1 VAEGWFAV
9 VTAAAQDQWR
19 LLDVQ
24 GHDTR
29 LAQIAHRQ
37 KSMPEHA
44 EIAQLET
51 RLAAIDAEL
60 VVARTTAT
68 DLGRELTKAE
78 NDVEQVRTRAARN
91 RARLDS
97 GQGSAKD
104 LQGLQHEL
112 DSLANR
118 QSVLEDVELE
128 IMERQE
134 AAAAA
139 VDTAKAEYD
148 QVAAQ
153 LAEVIARRDRA
164 LQALEAEANT
174 ERQARESAAAGV
186 PKALITLYEKIR
198 EQSDGV
204 GAARLYQRRCEGCR
218 LSVPPNDLNTIR
230 SAPADEVIRCE
241 ECRRILVR
249 TAESGL

>member
-1 VAEGWFAV
+1 M

-24 GHDTR
+24 AHDTR
-29 LAQIAHRQ
+29 LSQIAHRQ
-37 KSMPEHA
+37 KAMPEHA
-44 EIAQLET
+44 EIEQLRT

-60 VVARTTAT
+60 VVARTAAS
-68 DLGRELTKAE
+68 DLGRELAKAE
-78 NDVEQVRTRAARN
+78 GDVEQVRTRAQRN
-91 RARLDS
+91 QARLDS

-134 AAAAA
+134 VAAAALA
-139 VDTAKAEYD
+139 TATAEHDT
-148 QVAAQ
+148 VAAQ
-153 LAEVIARRDRA
+153 LAEVEERRDKA
-164 LQALEAEANT
+164 LAVLEAEAET
-174 ERQARESAAAGV
+174 ERQARVNAAAGI
-186 PKALITLYEKIR
+186 PAALLALYEKIR

-230 SAPADEVIRCE
+230 SAPLDEVIRCE

>member
-1 VAEGWFAV
+1 V

-24 GHDTR
+24 AHDTR
-29 LAQIAHRQ
+29 LSQIAHRQ
-37 KSMPEHA
+37 RAMPEHA
-44 EIAQLET
+44 EIEQLKV

-60 VVARTTAT
+60 VVARTAVT
-68 DLGRELTKAE
+68 DLNRQLTKAE
-78 NDVEQVRTRAARN
+78 NDVEQVRTRVARN
-91 RARLDS
+91 QARLDS

-112 DSLANR
+112 ESLANR
-118 QSVLEDVELE
+118 QGVLEDVELE

-134 AAAAA
+134 EAGTALS
-139 VDTAKAEYD
+139 TAKAEYD
-148 QVAAQ
+148 KVAEQ
-153 LAEVIARRDRA
+153 LAEVEARRDKA
-164 LQALEAEANT
+164 LALLAAEATT
-174 ERQARESAAAGV
+174 EQQARENAAAGV
-186 PKALITLYEKIR
+186 PKPLITLYEKIR

-218 LSVPPNDLNTIR
+218 LSVPPNDLNMIR
-230 SAPADEVIRCE
+230 SAPADQVIRCE

>member
-1 VAEGWFAV
+1 MVAV

-24 GHDTR
+24 AHDTR
-29 LAQIAHRQ
+29 LSQIAHRQ
-37 KSMPEHA
+37 RVLPEHA
-44 EIAQLET
+44 EIAQLEA

-60 VVARTTAT
+60 VVAKTAAT

-78 NDVEQVRTRAARN
+78 NDVEQVRQRVIRN
-91 RARLDS
+91 QARLDA
-97 GQGSAKD
+97 GQGNAKD

-112 DSLANR
+112 ESLANR

-134 AAAAA
+134 AASAAL
-139 VDTAKAEYD
+139 TAATAEHE
-148 QVAAQ
+148 QVRAQ
-153 LAEVIARRDRA
+153 LDEAQQRRDKQLA
-164 LQALEAEANT
+164 VLEAEAST
-174 ERQARESAAAGV
+174 EQRARADASAGV
-186 PKALITLYEKIR
+186 PAALITLYEKIR

-218 LSVPPNDLNTIR
+218 LGVPPNDLNRIR
-230 SAPADEVIRCE
+230 SAPEDEVIRCE

-249 TAESGL
+249 TSESGL

>member
-1 VAEGWFAV
+1 MVAV

-24 GHDTR
+24 AHDTR

-37 KSMPEHA
+37 RALPEHA
-44 EIAQLET
+44 EIEQLES
-51 RLAAIDAEL
+51 RRSAVDAEL
-60 VVARTTAT
+60 VVARTLTT
-68 DLGRELTKAE
+68 DLSRELAKAE
-78 NDVEQVRTRAARN
+78 NDVDQVRQRSIRN
-91 RARLDS
+91 QARLDA
-97 GQGSAKD
+97 GQGNAKD

-112 DSLANR
+112 ESLANR

-134 AAAAA
+134 AATATLATAAA
-139 VDTAKAEYD
+139 EHAQLE
-148 QVAAQ
+148 QQ
-153 LAEVIARRDRA
+153 LAEARERRDKQ
-164 LQALEAEANT
+164 LSVLIAEADVEQRDRVN
-174 ERQARESAAAGV
+174 AAAGV
-186 PKALITLYEKIR
+186 PAALITLYEKIR

-218 LSVPPNDLNTIR
+218 LSVPPNDLNR
-230 SAPADEVIRCE
+230 FRGAPQDEVIRCE

-249 TAESGL
+249 TADSGL

>member
-1 VAEGWFAV
+1 MVAV

-24 GHDTR
+24 AHDTR

-37 KSMPEHA
+37 RTLPEHA
-44 EIAQLET
+44 EIAQLEA

-60 VVARTTAT
+60 VTARTVAR
-68 DLGRELTKAE
+68 DLDRELAKSE

-91 RARLDS
+91 QARLDS

-112 DSLANR
+112 ESLANR
-118 QSVLEDVELE
+118 QSVLEDAELE
-128 IMERQE
+128 VMERQE
-134 AAAAA
+134 AAAAVLADA
-139 VDTAKAEYD
+139 VAEHEQVQQ
-148 QVAAQ
+148 QVAEVRERRDKQ
-153 LAEVIARRDRA
+153 LAVLA
-164 LQALEAEANT
+164 AEETT
-174 ERQARESAAAGV
+174 EQQARLNAAAGV
-186 PKALITLYEKIR
+186 PAALITLYEKIR

-218 LSVPPNDLNTIR
+218 LSVPPNDLSKIR
-230 SAPADEVIRCE
+230 SAPLDEVVRCE

-249 TAESGL
+249 TADSGL

>member
-1 VAEGWFAV
+1 MVAV

-24 GHDTR
+24 AHDTR
-29 LAQIAHRQ
+29 LSQIAHRQ
-37 KSMPEHA
+37 RALPEHA
-44 EIAQLET
+44 EIGQLEA

-60 VVARTTAT
+60 VVARTAAT

-78 NDVEQVRTRAARN
+78 NDVEQVRQRVIRN
-91 RARLDS
+91 QARLDT
-97 GQGSAKD
+97 GQGNAKD

-112 DSLANR
+112 ESLANR
-118 QSVLEDVELE
+118 QGVLEDAELE

-139 VDTAKAEYD
+139 LSSASAEHE
-148 QVAAQ
+148 QVSAQ
-153 LAEVIARRDRA
+153 LVEAQARRDKQLA
-164 LQALEAEANT
+164 TLEAEATT
-174 ERQARESAAAGV
+174 ERQGRVNAAAGV
-186 PKALITLYEKIR
+186 PAALIALYEKIR

-218 LSVPPNDLNTIR
+218 LSVPPNDLNRFR
-230 SAPADEVIRCE
+230 SAPEDEVIRCE

-249 TAESGL
+249 TSESGL

>member
-1 VAEGWFAV
+1 M

-24 GHDTR
+24 AHDTR
-29 LAQIAHRQ
+29 LSQIAHRQ
-37 KSMPEHA
+37 RVMPEHA
-44 EIAQLET
+44 EIELLEA

-60 VVARTTAT
+60 VVARTAAT

-91 RARLDS
+91 QARLDS

-134 AAAAA
+134 AAAGALS
-139 VDTAKAEYD
+139 TATAEHNT
-148 QVAAQ
+148 VAEQ
-153 LAEVIARRDRA
+153 LAEVTTRRDKA
-164 LQALEAEANT
+164 LALLEAEANT
-174 ERQARESAAAGV
+174 ERQARENAAAGV

-230 SAPADEVIRCE
+230 SASPDEVIRCE

>member
-1 VAEGWFAV
+1 LAV

-24 GHDTR
+24 AHDTR
-29 LAQIAHRQ
+29 LSQIAHRQ

-51 RLAAIDAEL
+51 RLAAVDAEL
-60 VVARTTAT
+60 VVARTTAS

-78 NDVEQVRTRAARN
+78 SDVEQVRTRRARN
-91 RARLDS
+91 QSRLDS
-97 GQGSAKD
+97 GQASAKD

-134 AAAAA
+134 VAAAA
-139 VDTAKAEYD
+139 VSTAKAEYD
-148 QVAAQ
+148 RVAEQ
-153 LAEVIARRDRA
+153 LAEVKARRD
-164 LQALEAEANT
+164 QALALLETEAT
-174 ERQARESAAAGV
+174 SERQARENAAAGV

-218 LSVPPNDLNTIR
+218 LSVPPNDLNMIR
-230 SAPADEVIRCE
+230 SAPEDEVIRCE

>member
-1 VAEGWFAV
+1 V

-24 GHDTR
+24 AHDTR

-37 KSMPEHA
+37 RALPEHA
-44 EIAQLET
+44 EIVQLQA
-51 RLAAIDAEL
+51 RLAAVDAEL
-60 VVARTTAT
+60 VVARTKAS
-68 DLGRELTKAE
+68 DLGRERAKAE

-91 RARLDS
+91 QARLDS
-97 GQGSAKD
+97 GQASAKD

-112 DSLANR
+112 ESLANR
-118 QSVLEDVELE
+118 QGVLEDVELD

-139 VDTAKAEYD
+139 VAAATGERNK
-148 QVAAQ
+148 VAAE
-153 LAEVIARRDRA
+153 LAEVESRRDA
-164 LQALEAEANT
+164 VLVELEAEAET
-174 ERQARESAAAGV
+174 ERRARDDSAAGV
-186 PKALITLYEKIR
+186 PKALIELYEKIR
-198 EQSDGV
+198 EQSGGV

-230 SAPADEVIRCE
+230 SAPADTVIRCE

-249 TAESGL
+249 TADSGL

>member
-1 VAEGWFAV
+1 LAV

-24 GHDTR
+24 AHDTR
-29 LAQIAHRQ
+29 LSQIAHRQ

-44 EIAQLET
+44 EIAQLEA
-51 RLAAIDAEL
+51 RLAAVAAEL
-60 VVARTTAT
+60 VVARTTAS

-78 NDVEQVRTRAARN
+78 SDVEQVRTRRARN
-91 RARLDS
+91 QARLDS
-97 GQGSAKD
+97 GQASAKD

-134 AAAAA
+134 VAAAA
-139 VDTAKAEYD
+139 VNTAKAEYD
-148 QVAAQ
+148 RVAEQ
-153 LAEVIARRDRA
+153 LAEVKARRD
-164 LQALEAEANT
+164 QALALLETEAT
-174 ERQARESAAAGV
+174 SERQARENAAAGV
-186 PKALITLYEKIR
+186 
-198 EQSDGV
+198 
-204 GAARLYQRRCEGCR
+204 YQRRCEGCR
-218 LSVPPNDLNTIR
+218 LSVPPNDLNMIR
-230 SAPADEVIRCE
+230 SAPEDEVIRCE